1 MTKKQM
7 LPMLM
12 LMVVFSP
19 LAIDIFLPALPLMA
33 KDLGVSLVDMQLS
46 ITVFLFSMGL
56 GQLFTGPLTDRYG
69 RKPIALVGIVLYIL
83 ASLACVYAD
92 GLFSHL
98 TSRLIQGFGT
108 CAIVVSAFAIVRDK
122 YNALESGAMYSY
134 LNGVICC
141 IPALA
146 PLLGGWLTEQFGW
159 HSNFQF
165 MAIYGVL
172 AGILIISF
180 LKESHPG
187 DSSVEIAKIPFK
199 IYLSILRTPQFLFH
213 SALVMISMA
222 VIIAYVTSSPSWLM
236 VKLGLS
242 SDEFIFWFSLNAL
255 FNITACIVAPKLLQ
269 RYGAS
274 ILISSGLV
282 ILIFAGA
289 LMLALQYEASA
300 INFML
305 PIIFSSVGFSLL
317 MGTCAGQAL
326 EPFATRAGTASA
338 LLGFMQMS
346 GSALIVG
353 LIQVLPISEVLQ
365 ISILMLAVIPFYLL
379 WKNQEFKASVLVK

>member
-1 MTKKQM
+1 
-7 LPMLM
+7 
-12 LMVVFSP
+12 
-19 LAIDIFLPALPLMA
+19 
-33 KDLGVSLVDMQLS
+33 
-46 ITVFLFSMGL
+46 

-92 GLFSHL
+92 GLISHL
-98 TSRLIQGFGT
+98 ASRLIQGFGT

-172 AGILIISF
+172 AGLLIISF

-199 IYLSILRTPQFLFH
+199 IYLSIVRTPQFLFH

-305 PIIFSSVGFSLL
+305 PIIFSSIGFSLL

-353 LIQVLPISEVLQ
+353 LIQLLPISEVLQ
-365 ISILMLAVIPFYLL
+365 ISILMLMVIPFYLL
-379 WKNQEFKASVLVK
+379 WKNHAFKASVLVK